1 MVLLLMLTSCLTR
14 DERISE
20 FQDKLGLEKAQV
32 LNEMVDHFERSLQV
46 RYSKLEL
53 KDAYL
58 QLLEDLEHQASDNTE
73 MLFQWPKAL
82 LFKYENSGLQDDF
95 YQQKSNSKTLNEEG
109 VFFKAMRSQSY
120 YDELIAEYFWVLEQ
134 TGKITPSQFASGM
147 LRFDFDPN
155 NFFHKRILV
164 FQFSP

>member
-20 FQDKLGLEKAQV
+20 FQEKLGLEKAQV
-32 LNEMVDHFERSLQV
+32 LNDMVDHFENRLQV
-46 RYSKLEL
+46 LYPKLEL

-58 QLLEDLEHQASDNTE
+58 QLLEDLEHQALDNTE
-73 MLFQWPKAL
+73 MQFQWPEAL
-82 LFKYENSGLQDDF
+82 LLKDINSGLQDDF
-95 YQQKSNSKTLNEEG
+95 YMQKFNSKTLNQEG

-134 TGKITPSQFASGM
+134 TGRITPSQFASGM